1 MNIQTAKLVI
11 AAANLAN
18 HTVIMSGPHGIGKST
33 SVKQYAKESK
43 KHCVELFLSHMEM
56 GDVLGLPRTAE
67 VAGVLTTT
75 WSAPD
80 WIQAIINRA
89 FPAEVSL
96 DDLHFND
103 ENFKKFVINSSSIE
117 KLHHA
122 IPRAT
127 LNALYSEF
135 YGLFNDELHLISNQ
149 TNIIYKKAQ
158 ECVLFLDELNRA
170 PIDVRQGTMQLILEK
185 ELHCHKLPYIN
196 GRQTQI
202 VAAINPAGDY
212 QTDELDPALLDRF
225 VFIEVEA
232 DAKIWLEY
240 ARTGN
245 LNDIVRAY
253 IAEHPKDIFTYS
265 AEGKEALGATPR
277 SWEKMCDFMNVIDK
291 IPAEIQFDIFKGII
305 GTTTASKFLQF
316 FNNYSKVVKIADV
329 EKTITKAKKKDPSL
343 SYVSS
348 EVAKLLEKQESI
360 QKMEMAEQFY
370 AKYISKTGDA
380 AYPLL
385 AYLYSMD
392 IELLAAFLKQQKAND
407 MTNFNKLAQ
416 LDEPNGKELF
426 KKVVNLAT
434 TANTTK

>member
-1 MNIQTAKLVI
+1 MNINQSKLII
-11 AAANLAN
+11 AAAALAN
-18 HTVIMSGPHGIGKST
+18 HTVIMSGAHGIGKS
-33 SVKQYAKESK
+33 SIVKQFAKENN

-89 FPAEVSL
+89 FPPEVAIENL
-96 DDLHFND
+96 QFND
-103 ENFKKFVINSSSIE
+103 AAFEKFVINSSSIE
-117 KLHHA
+117 RLHHA

-127 LNALYSEF
+127 LNTLYATF
-135 YGLFNDELHLISNQ
+135 YGLFDDQLHLISNQ
-149 TNIIYKKAQ
+149 TNLTYKKSV

-202 VAAINPAGDY
+202 VAAINPASDY

-225 VFIEVEA
+225 VFLEVEA
-232 DAKIWLEY
+232 DVKAFLEY
-240 ARTGN
+240 ARAKN

-253 IAEHPKDIFTYS
+253 LAEHPKDIFTHS
-265 AEGKEALGATPR
+265 RDSKDPIGATPR
-277 SWEKMCDFMNVIDK
+277 SWEKMADFMQVIDK
-291 IPAEIQFDIFKGII
+291 IQPEIQFDIFKGII
-305 GTTTASKFLQF
+305 GTATASKFLQF
-316 FNNYSKVVKIADV
+316 FNNYSKVIKLADV
-329 EKTITKAKKKDPSL
+329 EKAIAKAKKKDPAL
-343 SYVSS
+343 SYVSAEIS
-348 EVAKLLEKQESI
+348 KMLEKQEAI

-370 AKYISKTGDA
+370 AKYISKTDDA

-407 MTNFNKLAQ
+407 MTNFNKLAK

-426 KKVVNLAT
+426 KKVVALASN
-434 TANTTK
+434 ATK

>member
-1 MNIQTAKLVI
+1 MNINNSKLII
-11 AAANLAN
+11 AAAALAN
-18 HTVIMSGPHGIGKST
+18 HTVIMSGAHGIGKS
-33 SVKQYAKESK
+33 SIVKQFAKENN

-56 GDVLGLPRTAE
+56 GDVLGLPRTSE

-89 FPAEVSL
+89 FPPEVAIE
-96 DDLHFND
+96 DLQFND
-103 ENFKKFVINSSSIE
+103 KDFEKFVINSSSIE
-117 KLHHA
+117 RLHHA

-127 LNALYSEF
+127 LNTLYAKF
-135 YGLFNDELHLISNQ
+135 YGLFDDQLHLISNQ
-149 TNIIYKKAQ
+149 TNLIYKKSV

-202 VAAINPAGDY
+202 VAAINPASDY

-225 VFIEVEA
+225 VFLEVEA
-232 DAKIWLEY
+232 DVKAFLEY
-240 ARTGN
+240 ARAKN

-253 IAEHPKDIFTYS
+253 LAEHPKDIFTHS
-265 AEGKEALGATPR
+265 RDSKDPIGATPR
-277 SWEKMCDFMNVIDK
+277 SWEKMADFMQVIDK
-291 IPAEIQFDIFKGII
+291 IQPEIQFDIFKGII
-305 GTTTASKFLQF
+305 GTATASKFLQF
-316 FNNYSKVVKIADV
+316 FNNYSKVIKLADV
-329 EKTITKAKKKDPSL
+329 EKAIAKAKKKDPAL
-343 SYVSS
+343 SYVSA
-348 EVAKLLEKQESI
+348 EIAKMLEKQEAI

-370 AKYISKTGDA
+370 SKYISKTDDA

-407 MTNFNKLAQ
+407 MTNFNKLAK

-426 KKVVNLAT
+426 KKVVALASN
-434 TANTTK
+434 ATK

>member
-1 MNIQTAKLVI
+1 MNINNSKLII
-11 AAANLAN
+11 AAAALAN
-18 HTVIMSGPHGIGKST
+18 HTVIMSGAHGIGKS
-33 SVKQYAKESK
+33 SIVKQFAKENN

-89 FPAEVSL
+89 FPPEVAIE
-96 DDLHFND
+96 DLQFND
-103 ENFKKFVINSSSIE
+103 AAFEKFVINSSSIE
-117 KLHHA
+117 RLHHA

-127 LNALYSEF
+127 LNTLYATF
-135 YGLFNDELHLISNQ
+135 YGLFDDQLHLISNQ
-149 TNIIYKKAQ
+149 TNLIYKKAV

-202 VAAINPAGDY
+202 VAAINPASDY

-225 VFIEVEA
+225 VFLEVEA
-232 DAKIWLEY
+232 DVKAFLEY
-240 ARTGN
+240 ARAKN

-253 IAEHPKDIFTYS
+253 LAEHPKDIFTHS
-265 AEGKEALGATPR
+265 RDSKDPIGATPR
-277 SWEKMCDFMNVIDK
+277 SWEKMADFMQVIDK
-291 IPAEIQFDIFKGII
+291 IQPEIQFDIFKGII
-305 GTTTASKFLQF
+305 GTATASKFLQF
-316 FNNYSKVVKIADV
+316 FNNYSKVIKLADV
-329 EKTITKAKKKDPSL
+329 EKAITKAKKKDPAL
-343 SYVSS
+343 SYVSA
-348 EVAKLLEKQESI
+348 EIAKMLEKQEAI
-360 QKMEMAEQFY
+360 QKIEMAEQFY
-370 AKYISKTGDA
+370 AKYISKTDDA

-407 MTNFNKLAQ
+407 MTNFNKLAK

-426 KKVVNLAT
+426 KKVVALASN
-434 TANTTK
+434 ATK

>member
-1 MNIQTAKLVI
+1 MNILSASKIVN
-11 AAANLAN
+11 AAALAD
-18 HTVIMSGPHGIGKST
+18 HTVIISGAHGCGKS
-33 SVKQYAKESK
+33 SIVKQYAKESG

-56 GDVLGLPRTAE
+56 GDVLGLPRTSE

-89 FPAEVSL
+89 FPAEVAL
-96 DDLHFND
+96 EDLNFGD
-103 ENFKKFVINSSSIE
+103 EAFKKFVINSSSIE
-117 KLHHA
+117 RLHHA

-127 LNALYSEF
+127 LNALYCEF
-135 YGLFNDELHLISNQ
+135 YGLFNDQLHLISNQ
-149 TNIIYKKAQ
+149 TNITFKKAQ

-185 ELHCHKLPYIN
+185 ELHCHKLPFIN
-196 GRQTQI
+196 GKQTQI

-240 ARTGN
+240 ARARN

-265 AEGKEALGATPR
+265 SAGKEALGATPR
-277 SWEKMCDFMNVIDK
+277 SWEKLADFMNVIDK
-291 IPAEIQFDIFKGII
+291 IQPEIQFDIFKGIV
-305 GTTTASKFLQF
+305 GTATASKFLQF
-316 FNNYSKVVKIADV
+316 FNNYSKVIKLADV
-329 EKTITKAKKKDPSL
+329 EKAITKAKKKDPSL
-343 SYVSS
+343 SYVSA
-348 EVAKLLEKQESI
+348 EIAKLLEKQEAI

-370 AKYISKTGDA
+370 AKYINKTDDA

-407 MTNFNKLAQ
+407 MTNFNKLAK

-426 KKVVNLAT
+426 KKVVNLAPST
-434 TANTTK
+434 TTK

>member
-1 MNIQTAKLVI
+1 MNINHTKKI
-11 AAANLAN
+11 ITAAALAN
-18 HTVIMSGPHGIGKST
+18 HTVIMSGPHGIGKS
-33 SVKQYAKESK
+33 SIVKQYAKDSN

-80 WIQAIINRA
+80 WIQSIINRA
-89 FPAEVSL
+89 FPPQVSIE
-96 DDLHFND
+96 DLKFND
-103 ENFKKFVINSSSIE
+103 KEFEKFVINSSSIE
-117 KLHHA
+117 SLHHA
-122 IPRAT
+122 IPRST
-127 LNALYSEF
+127 LNTLYATF
-135 YGLFNDELHLISNQ
+135 YNLFDDQLHLISNQ
-149 TNIIYKKAQ
+149 TNIIYKKAI

-196 GRQTQI
+196 GKQTQI
-202 VAAINPAGDY
+202 VAAINPASDY

-225 VFIEVEA
+225 VFLNVEA
-232 DAKIWLEY
+232 DVKAFLEY
-240 ARTGN
+240 ARAKN

-253 IAEHPKDIFTYS
+253 LGEFPKDIFTHS
-265 AEGKEALGATPR
+265 KDGKDPIGATPR
-277 SWEKMCDFMNVIDK
+277 SWEKMSDFMNVIDK
-291 IPAEIQFDIFKGII
+291 IEPEIQFDIFKGII
-305 GTTTASKFLQF
+305 GEITAASFLRF
-316 FNNYSKVVKIADV
+316 FNNYSKVIKLADV
-329 EKTITKAKKKDPSL
+329 EKLITKAKKKDPAL
-343 SYVSS
+343 SYVSA
-348 EVAKLLEKQESI
+348 EVAKLLEKQEAI

-370 AKYISKTGDA
+370 AKYINKTDDA

-407 MTNFNKLAQ
+407 MTNFNKLAK

-426 KKVVNLAT
+426 KKVIALAPS
-434 TANTTK
+434 ATK

>member
-1 MNIQTAKLVI
+1 MNINNSKLI
-11 AAANLAN
+11 ITAAALAN
-18 HTVIMSGPHGIGKST
+18 HTVIMSGAHGIGKS
-33 SVKQYAKESK
+33 SIVKQFAKDNN

-56 GDVLGLPRTAE
+56 GDVLGLPRTSE
-67 VAGVLTTT
+67 IAGVLTTT

-89 FPAEVSL
+89 FPPEVAL
-96 DDLHFND
+96 DDLKFND
-103 ENFKKFVINSSSIE
+103 AAFEKFVIESSTIA

-122 IPRAT
+122 IPRST
-127 LNALYSEF
+127 LNTLYAKF
-135 YGLFNDELHLISNQ
+135 YGLFDDQLHLISNQ
-149 TNIIYKKAQ
+149 TNIIYKKAI

-202 VAAINPAGDY
+202 VAAINPSDAY

-225 VFIEVEA
+225 VFLEVEA
-232 DAKIWLEY
+232 DIKAFLEY
-240 ARTGN
+240 ARAKN

-253 IAEHPKDIFTYS
+253 LGEHPKDIFTHTRDS
-265 AEGKEALGATPR
+265 KDPIGATPR
-277 SWEKMCDFMNVIDK
+277 SWEKMSDFMQVIDQ
-291 IPAEIQFDIFKGII
+291 IQPEIQFDIFKGII
-305 GTTTASKFLQF
+305 GTATASKFLQF
-316 FNNYSKVVKIADV
+316 FNNYSKVIKLVDV
-329 EKTITKAKKKDPSL
+329 EKAITKAKKKDPSL
-343 SYVSS
+343 TYVSS
-348 EVAKLLEKQESI
+348 EVAKLLEKQEAI

-370 AKYISKTGDA
+370 AKYINKTDDA

-407 MTNFNKLAQ
+407 MTNFNKLAK

-426 KKVVNLAT
+426 KKVVALASNAT
-434 TANTTK
+434 TK